1 MATTKLWIMGRRTH
15 GWPRV
20 RFLRVLL
27 YVSSCARNILVSAR
41 SARDFCQRRHLSTET
56 LMESTSVRRRKERE
70 RGRDTE
76 SDTNRRIHGANKETL
91 RDTSECGDSEK
102 CTETCRSTH
111 TYTCAHAHSWT
122 HTDTV
127 TVTDENRHTE
137 RRRSRL
143 IKTVLSRQ
151 IKPDKSMDMRW
162 ALQIQKD
169 GHLNII

>member
-1 MATTKLWIMGRRTH
+1 MRT
-15 GWPRV
+15 R
-20 RFLRVLL
+20 
-27 YVSSCARNILVSAR
+27 A
-41 SARDFCQRRHLSTET
+41 
-56 LMESTSVRRRKERE
+56 LM
-70 RGRDTE
+70 
-76 SDTNRRIHGANKETL
+76 H
-91 RDTSECGDSEK
+91 
-102 CTETCRSTH
+102 TH
-111 TYTCAHAHSWT
+111 T